1 LTTLPAETVDAGEDI
16 MYTLAVRN
24 CGDGAAKRVTIR
36 LDAPTNAVYAPGTTT
51 VNDVPLLD
59 FAGTSPLLV
68 SNGLSLADVGPG
80 VEVIARLRA
89 IVNTPLPAGSVIDT
103 RASVTWDDAPELIV
117 RADAVRVRSSA
128 ALPIVDPALPF
139 AVLDA
144 AAGRAAPNPY
154 ASAHD
159 ALPGETTYIALPP
172 ATPVHANGSHP
183 NGRAVTEEPRAA
195 LASAPVA
202 TIEPIELVL
211 DLPAERLDWIV
222 EYLEEARFP
231 GLIGHLMVAR
241 ALFPNRAASADA
253 GAQLQSFGDVLGE
266 LVDRLFIKL
275 RRPDAVPTRDD
286 LETET
291 MRASLRTT
299 LAALAN
305 DPAADRLGDAGLQL
319 RGSVD
324 RERLD
329 AFADALE
336 REKLVTAAPWRAIAA
351 LLGTSLRRDGVTIAD
366 FRPYRD
372 ALEAALTA
380 LAELSPAAFEAA
392 LHEPSAVELAV
403 EREALLRALAQQR
416 TVPA

>member
-1 LTTLPAETVDAGEDI
+1 
-16 MYTLAVRN
+16 
-24 CGDGAAKRVTIR
+24 
-36 LDAPTNAVYAPGTTT
+36 
-51 VNDVPLLD
+51 
-59 FAGTSPLLV
+59 
-68 SNGLSLADVGPG
+68 
-80 VEVIARLRA
+80 
-89 IVNTPLPAGSVIDT
+89 
-103 RASVTWDDAPELIV
+103 
-117 RADAVRVRSSA
+117 
-128 ALPIVDPALPF
+128 
-139 AVLDA
+139 
-144 AAGRAAPNPY
+144 
-154 ASAHD
+154 
-159 ALPGETTYIALPP
+159 
-172 ATPVHANGSHP
+172 
-183 NGRAVTEEPRAA
+183 
-195 LASAPVA
+195 
-202 TIEPIELVL
+202 
-211 DLPAERLDWIV
+211 
-222 EYLEEARFP
+222 LEEARFP

-319 RGSVD
+319 RGSVA